1 MAELDIQ
8 TLFSGDTARLVCRGR
23 IVAGGPAEAL
33 NSALSELLLQVSA
46 IEMDLDGVTFLDS
59 SGIGVL
65 VRQLVRARAKSKQ
78 LRIGKVSPQVRKT
91 LEATNVLAQ
100 FRKINTS
107 QLRLRL
113 GTRVLFV
120 HPSADIRTFVSALLK
135 ERGATPSTCGSVS
148 EIRDL
153 GGVEQFEMLVIAA
166 ELDSSALST
175 PRLVA
180 LPREFFTRQAEVVGD
195 DLIARIAAL
204 TRAAG
209 A

>member
-1 MAELDIQ
+1 MPEIDIQ
-8 TLFSGDTARLVCRGR
+8 TQYSGDTARLICRGR

-46 IEMDLDGVTFLDS
+46 IEIDFDGVTFLDS

-65 VRQLVRARAKSKQ
+65 VRQLVRARAKSRQ

-91 LEATNVLAQ
+91 LEVTNVLAQ
-100 FRKINTS
+100 FRKINPS
-107 QLRLRL
+107 QLRLRP
-113 GTRVLFV
+113 GMRVLFV

-166 ELDSSALST
+166 ELDRSGISA

-180 LPREFFTRQAEVVGD
+180 LPREFFSREAEVVGD